1 MSLNYEN
8 KRATSTLSIVLI
20 VVAVAAAVGV
30 GVGMAIVF
38 WDLIFQPRGDIIG
51 SGNLVTEGMDFS
63 DFTIVEVGTAFEV
76 EIAQSSSY
84 SVDITAD
91 DNLFD
96 YIRVSKTGD
105 KLEILLKS
113 GYSYHSVTLRAEIT
127 MPELYELE
135 LSGAT
140 SGTVEG
146 FSSAHKFVL
155 DISGASSL
163 DLVDMS
169 AGDIEIDLSGAS
181 TVNGGITSSGDARF
195 TLSGSSTI
203 ELEGA
208 ANDMRINAGGA
219 SHLELSDFPVHNA
232 NVNLSGA
239 SHTTLNLDGRLDA
252 NLSESS
258 HLLYT
263 GEPTLGDIDT
273 SGGSTVRE
281 A

>member
-1 MSLNYEN
+1 MSLNYKN
-8 KRATSTLSIVLI
+8 KRAISTLAIVLI
-20 VVAVAAAVGV
+20 VVAVAVAVGAAV
-30 GVGMAIVF
+30 VF
-38 WDLIFQPRGDIIG
+38 SYLVIFQPREDIIG

-96 YIRVSKTGD
+96 YIRVSKTGE
-105 KLEILLKS
+105 KLEIRLKS

-146 FSSAHKFVL
+146 FSSSHKFVL

-195 TLSGSSTI
+195 TLSGASTI

-208 ANDMRINAGGA
+208 ANDLRINVGGA